1 VISSRLYGLVR
12 CPDCGGAVAPAGQ
25 DARCASCGRTFDVSS
40 GYLDLR
46 PSATFDEKTKYLDA
60 ALHADARHVSIA
72 PPVLGSR
79 VRYSML
85 RRFLQLGPDDRAID
99 LGCGSGRAL
108 AWTADAGAAS
118 VGVDISPYFARE
130 ALDGHDLIL
139 GDLRR
144 LPIRDEAFTLA
155 WTLDVVEH
163 VSPEALRQVLAEAN
177 RVLAPGGALFIYS
190 HVRQNGPIALG
201 VRAIN
206 RFAAGLFARFLT
218 IRLKKVKLFSLFF
231 TICAQ
236 KINLFTRFFTK
247 CAQFALFFR
256 NITPKTKQIAPISTN
271 FARLPNIPA
280 VALPKTPLSISKR
293 HVGS

>member
-1 VISSRLYGLVR
+1 
-12 CPDCGGAVAPAGQ
+12 
-25 DARCASCGRTFDVSS
+25 
-40 GYLDLR
+40 
-46 PSATFDEKTKYLDA
+46 
-60 ALHADARHVSIA
+60 
-72 PPVLGSR
+72 
-79 VRYSML
+79 ML

-206 RFAAGLFARFLT
+206 RFAAGLERIGLLDLRQERLRKSDHLNPIRDHDELRQFAVDAGFRIERITYYTPIVGAFVENVLARMAERWLT
-218 IRLKKVKLFSLFF
+218 RRAGRKAASAGDEGAAMRAARASAKARVRRRGLTYRLLLVLSSLMMLDVYLFGRLKSGPF
-231 TICAQ
+231 
-236 KINLFTRFFTK
+236 
-247 CAQFALFFR
+247 FALLR
-256 NITPKTKQIAPISTN
+256 KDE
-271 FARLPNIPA
+271 R
-280 VALPKTPLSISKR
+280 R
-293 HVGS
+293 G